1 MSFYFSR
8 PATRSFQ
15 WSNISAHLKDVFPS
29 FGGVFVSYSSHSKY
43 CFDKIPLAILSRTVV
58 RNQGE
63 YAFPDLFLAATR
75 IFFLFCLKE
84 GLFKSLFLKGI
95 TTYEDCNN
103 FKVSKTLGDSNMFQ
117 KETFSVKGEN
127 FGINSRSVSVCFPA
141 TFTALSCVF
150 LLGKNFLVWNLIK
163 FKKQKYH

>member
-1 MSFYFSR
+1 MSFHLLGAFLSLI
-8 PATRSFQ
+8 PATASTV
-15 WSNISAHLKDVFPS
+15 L
-29 FGGVFVSYSSHSKY
+29 
-43 CFDKIPLAILSRTVV
+43 DKIPLAILSRTVV

-84 GLFKSLFLKGI
+84 ELFKSLFLKGI

-103 FKVSKTLGDSNMFQ
+103 FKVSKTLGDSKMFQ

-127 FGINSRSVSVCFPA
+127 FGVNSCSVSVCFPA

-150 LLGKNFLVWNLIK
+150 LLGKNFLVWNSIK
-163 FKKQKYH
+163 FKKQK